1 MSNLKYN
8 INKLHGILLNDFND
22 VKIEESS
29 NLKFGNHF
37 ILSVNESM
45 EVKVILTKNSIEGSQ
60 FDWLY
65 YSDPTDSNSHL
76 VERKS
81 TIDSFSDDIRDI
93 LNKKRFDSDYLSKF
107 N

>member
-8 INKLHGILLNDFND
+8 INKLHGILLNEFDS
-22 VKIEESS
+22 ITLEESS

-37 ILSVNESM
+37 VISINESM
-45 EVKVILTKNSIEGSQ
+45 MVKVILTKNSIENNT
-60 FDWLY
+60 FDWFY
-65 YSDPTDSNSHL
+65 YSDPTNSESHL

-81 TIDSFSDDIRDI
+81 TIDCFTNDIRDI

-107 N
+107 